1 MASFVLTALEDE
13 YDHTQ
18 THLLTG
24 HCVFMLRFS
33 LRFMDI
39 LKEKGSGE
47 RIREGEIDDRE
58 ETKGEKKRRYS
69 TPPFSSSL

>member
-39 LKEKGSGE
+39 LKGKGSGE
-47 RIREGEIDDRE
+47 RIREGERE
-58 ETKGEKKRRYS
+58 R
-69 TPPFSSSL
+69 